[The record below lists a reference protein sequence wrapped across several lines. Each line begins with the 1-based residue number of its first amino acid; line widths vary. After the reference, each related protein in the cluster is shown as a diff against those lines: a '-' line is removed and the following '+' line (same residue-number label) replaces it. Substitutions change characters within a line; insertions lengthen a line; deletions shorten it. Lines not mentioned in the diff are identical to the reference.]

1 METRK
6 RKRRSSVVTRARDA
20 AASGVRWC
28 RTHGI
33 AAWRY
38 VVGRCRP
45 WGPAVLVDAKRPR
58 ARRLRRA
65 ITRATRAQFRALG
78 VTPPPHLLV
87 IAQRIVHEERP
98 LSALLQVFEDEG
110 GLRRHVLFLALSVQG
125 EPLSDGEVI
134 ATLRQQLHR
143 VAGDRLGTL
152 TLTVPVGPPRARPAT
167 VTPIR
172 SVEAPSYEEDAPP
185 PDDAD
190 WQPID
195 DGAYPVAAER

>member
-6 RKRRSSVVTRARDA
+6 RKRRSSIVARVREA
-20 AASGVRWC
+20 LIRCARWC
-28 RTHGI
+28 RTFGI

-45 WGPAVLVDAKRPR
+45 WSPAVLVDAKRAR

-65 ITRATRAQFRALG
+65 IARATRTQFRALG
-78 VTPPPHLLV
+78 VNPPAHLLV
-87 IAQRIVHEERP
+87 IVQRTVHEDRP
-98 LSALLQVFEDEG
+98 LSALLQVFEDG
-110 GLRRHVLFLALSVQG
+110 DGQRRHVLFIALAVNG
-125 EPLSDGEVI
+125 EPVSDAEVV
-134 ATLRQQLHR
+134 ATLRQQLYR
-143 VAGDRLGTL
+143 VAGDGLGTL

-172 SVEAPSYEEDAPP
+172 SVEAPPYEEDAPP
-185 PDDAD
+185 LDDAD